1 MYSNVQRHAFRGR
14 TVRVH
19 RQSGTHAG
27 SEHLHAPPL
36 GPHGS
41 PRPPVPDARRPLALR
56 PGQLEALAGVNAQAA
71 SPRITVLYARV
82 SSRGQRPDLER
93 QMEALRAF
101 ALA

>member
-1 MYSNVQRHAFRGR
+1 M
-14 TVRVH
+14 
-19 RQSGTHAG
+19 
-27 SEHLHAPPL
+27 
-36 GPHGS
+36 
-41 PRPPVPDARRPLALR
+41 
-56 PGQLEALAGVNAQAA
+56 NAQAA